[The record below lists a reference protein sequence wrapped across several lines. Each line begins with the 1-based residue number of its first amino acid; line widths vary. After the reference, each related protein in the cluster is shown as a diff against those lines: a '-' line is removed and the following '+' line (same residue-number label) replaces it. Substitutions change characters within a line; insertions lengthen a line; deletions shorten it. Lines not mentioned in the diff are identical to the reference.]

1 MNEFLEIG
9 EIVEAVSKPVKVGVP
24 TPPVP
29 PITGTPSPA
38 PKGPNS
44 ETTKQLLYI
53 AGGVAVGLL
62 IYYLYKKY
70 QDENSTT
77 RNKP

>member
-9 EIVEAVSKPVKVGVP
+9 EIVEAASKPVKIGAP
-24 TPPVP
+24 TPPIP
-29 PITGTPSPA
+29 PTNGTPSPA

-53 AGGVAVGLL
+53 AGGIVVGLL
-62 IYYLYKKY
+62 IYYLNKKY

-77 RNKP
+77 HNKP

>member
-29 PITGTPSPA
+29 PVSVTPSVA
-38 PKGPNS
+38 PKGPSS
-44 ETTKQLLYI
+44 ETTKHLKQL
-53 AGGVAVGLL
+53 
-62 IYYLYKKY
+62 
-70 QDENSTT
+70 
-77 RNKP
+77 

>member
-24 TPPVP
+24 TPAVP
-29 PITGTPSPA
+29 PVNVTPSVA
-38 PKGPNS
+38 PKGPSS

-62 IYYLYKKY
+62 IYYLYKKH